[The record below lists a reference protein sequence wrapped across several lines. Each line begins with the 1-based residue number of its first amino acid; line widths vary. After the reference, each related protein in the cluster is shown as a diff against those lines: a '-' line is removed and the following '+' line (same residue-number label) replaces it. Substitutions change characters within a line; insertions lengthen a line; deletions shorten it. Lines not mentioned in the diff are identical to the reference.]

1 MKRSNLISKF
11 MLALFF
17 LVLAFISTYPAFIG
31 HFFKLTMDGQIHL
44 IRFESVAD
52 AIKNKELPPI
62 VNFMGYGNVGEV
74 FNGMY
79 PWLSGL
85 VFIIPRVLV
94 DSPMH
99 ALFIS
104 FYLLNIV
111 TILNTYLLVRKL
123 SKNYYI
129 RLIGIVLYQLNTY
142 HLTLMYSRNALGEAL
157 AYTFLPLVMLGCYLI
172 WNNEKLGILYLALG
186 MGMIINSHMISSILA
201 FLLIII
207 AEIYRIFTRK
217 LSLKEIGYFIS
228 AGILTITVMIF
239 TVANIANI
247 SLQNRIATTWR
258 GLNSI
263 DMWESLKAMLQ
274 NDIADKSVIF
284 NIGIIC
290 FTLLSILLGIA
301 IVSKV
306 DGSWKVY
313 ILGAGIVYILTL
325 NIVPLPTN
333 LAQTSIGMI
342 QFTGRL
348 LSIVMILLTMGCVL
362 LLETNSNGINMKSSL
377 IFLFMIMS
385 MLTVGSVRTYHNT
398 INDDP
403 IRYYINDN
411 NYIKEISEP
420 REGATDYALINR
432 NKQAIINGITPKYSV
447 SKVNYDSIILKM
459 EKETNKIPF
468 FLYKGVPYEVKVND
482 KNTKIK
488 VGSIL
493 KLKVKRGDII
503 IINSNATWW
512 NYITFGVSL
521 LTLLLIVLGITAT
534 EFLNSGKEYRNETIN
549 SNDNI

>member
-1 MKRSNLISKF
+1 MKRKNLIQKLILLIF
-11 MLALFF
+11 FLLLAL
-17 LVLAFISTYPAFIG
+17 ISTYPAFIG
-31 HFFKLTMDGQIHL
+31 HTFRLTWDGQIHL
-44 IRFESVAD
+44 IKFESVAD

-85 VFIIPRVLV
+85 VFIIPRVFV

-228 AGILTITVMIF
+228 AGILTIPIMIF

-258 GLNSI
+258 GINSI

-274 NDIADKSVIF
+274 NDITEKSTIF

-290 FTLLSILLGIA
+290 FILLSILFGIA
-301 IVSKV
+301 VVSKV
-306 DGSWKVY
+306 DGDWKMY
-313 ILGAGIVYILTL
+313 ILGAGVVYILTL
-325 NIVPLPTN
+325 NVIPLPTK
-333 LAQTSIGMI
+333 LSQSPVGVI

-348 LSIVMILLTMGCVL
+348 LSIVMLLLTIGCVL
-362 LLETNSNGINMKSSL
+362 FLKVNSDKINVKSSS

-385 MLTVGSVRTYHNT
+385 LLTVGSVRTYHNAMNNNMV
-398 INDDP
+398 NDS
-403 IRYYINDN
+403 
-411 NYIKEISEP
+411 NYIKKISSP
-420 REGATDYALINR
+420 NSGWGDYILINK
-432 NKQAIINGITPKYSV
+432 NKQPILSQGIPKSNIVKVSYDGITLRVDKKANQV
-447 SKVNYDSIILKM
+447 
-459 EKETNKIPF
+459 PF
-468 FLYKGVPYEVKVND
+468 LLYKGIPYEVKVNG

-493 KLKVKRGDII
+493 KLKVKREDMIQI
-503 IINSNATWW
+503 SSKATWW
-512 NYITFGVSL
+512 NYLTFGISI
-521 LTLLLIVLGITAT
+521 LTLLLIVLGIAAT
-534 EFLNSGKEYRNETIN
+534 EFVNSGKEYKNETIN
-549 SNDNI
+549 SNDDI

>member
-1 MKRSNLISKF
+1 MKRKNLIQKLILLIF
-11 MLALFF
+11 FLLLAL
-17 LVLAFISTYPAFIG
+17 ISTYPAFIG
-31 HFFKLTMDGQIHL
+31 HTFRLTWDGQIHL
-44 IRFESVAD
+44 IKFESVAD

-85 VFIIPRVLV
+85 VFIIPRALLS
-94 DSPMH
+94 SPMH

-274 NDIADKSVIF
+274 NDITEKGTIF

-290 FTLLSILLGIA
+290 FILLSILFGIA
-301 IVSKV
+301 VVSKV
-306 DGSWKVY
+306 DGGWKMY

-325 NIVPLPTN
+325 NVIPLPTKVS
-333 LAQTSIGMI
+333 QSPVGVI

-348 LSIVMILLTMGCVL
+348 LSIVMLLLTIGCVL
-362 LLETNSNGINMKSSL
+362 FLKVNSDKINVKSSS

-385 MLTVGSVRTYHNT
+385 LLTVGSVRTYHNA
-398 INDDP
+398 INNNMV
-403 IRYYINDN
+403 NDS
-411 NYIKEISEP
+411 NYIKKISSP
-420 REGATDYALINR
+420 DSGWGDYILINK
-432 NKQAIINGITPKYSV
+432 NKQPILSQGIPKSNIVKVSYNGITLRIDKKANQV
-447 SKVNYDSIILKM
+447 
-459 EKETNKIPF
+459 PF
-468 FLYKGVPYEVKVND
+468 LLYKGIPYEVKVNG
-482 KNTKIK
+482 KNIKIK

-493 KLKVKRGDII
+493 KLKVKREDMIQI
-503 IINSNATWW
+503 SSKATWW
-512 NYITFGVSL
+512 NYLTFGISV
-521 LTLLLIVLGITAT
+521 LTLLLIVLGIAAT
-534 EFLNSGKEYRNETIN
+534 EFVNSGKEYKNETIN
-549 SNDNI
+549 SNDDI

>member
-1 MKRSNLISKF
+1 MKRSNLISKI

-85 VFIIPRVLV
+85 IFIIPRVLV
-94 DSPMH
+94 GSPMH

-129 RLIGIVLYQLNTY
+129 RLIGVVLYQLNAY

-157 AYTFLPLVMLGCYLI
+157 AYAFLPLMMLGCYLI
-172 WNNEKLGILYLALG
+172 WSNKKLGILYLALG

-201 FLLIII
+201 FLLIIV

-217 LSLKEIGYFIS
+217 LSLKEMGYFTS
-228 AGILTITVMIF
+228 AGILTIPIIIF
-239 TVANIANI
+239 TVTNITNIA
-247 SLQNRIATTWR
+247 LKNRIATTWR

-274 NDIADKSVIF
+274 NNITDRGVIF

-290 FTLLSILLGIA
+290 FVLLCVLLVTS
-301 IVSKV
+301 IVSKS
-306 DGSWKVY
+306 DESWKKY
-313 ILGAGIVYILTL
+313 ILGAGIIYMLTL
-325 NIVPLPTN
+325 NIIPLPTS
-333 LAQTSIGMI
+333 LPQTAIGII

-348 LSIVMILLTMGCVL
+348 LSIVMVLLVMGCVL
-362 LLETNSNGINMKSSL
+362 FLKVNSNRVNVKSSL
-377 IFLFMIMS
+377 IFLFMMMS
-385 MLTVGSVRTYHNT
+385 LLAIGSVRTYHN
-398 INDDP
+398 IVNDDP
-403 IRYYINDN
+403 IRHYINND
-411 NYIKEISEP
+411 NYIEEISKP
-420 REGATDYALINR
+420 KDGAMDYALIR
-432 NKQAIINGITPKYSV
+432 KNKQAITNGITPKFSV
-447 SKVNYDSIILKM
+447 DKVSYDSITLRIV
-459 EKETNKIPF
+459 ERTNKIPF
-468 FLYKGVPYEVKVND
+468 FLYKGIPYEVKLNG
-482 KNTKIK
+482 KNVKID
-488 VGSIL
+488 VGGIL
-493 KLKVKRGDII
+493 NIKAKRGDTIQV
-503 IINSNATWW
+503 SSEATWW
-512 NYITFGVSL
+512 NYATFIMSTVTILVVGIGIVFFEVRKKNRVSYKK
-521 LTLLLIVLGITAT
+521 GI
-534 EFLNSGKEYRNETIN
+534 RNIE
-549 SNDNI
+549 D

>member
-1 MKRSNLISKF
+1 MKRKNLIQKLILLIF
-11 MLALFF
+11 FLLLAL
-17 LVLAFISTYPAFIG
+17 ISTYPAFIG
-31 HFFKLTMDGQIHL
+31 HTFRLTWDGQIHL

-274 NDIADKSVIF
+274 NDITEKGTIF

-290 FTLLSILLGIA
+290 FVLLSILFGIA
-301 IVSKV
+301 VVSKV
-306 DGSWKVY
+306 DGGWKMY
-313 ILGAGIVYILTL
+313 ILGAGVVYILTL
-325 NIVPLPTN
+325 NVIPLPTK
-333 LAQTSIGMI
+333 LSQSPVGVI

-348 LSIVMILLTMGCVL
+348 LSIVMLLLTIGCVL
-362 LLETNSNGINMKSSL
+362 FLKVNSDKINVKSSS

-385 MLTVGSVRTYHNT
+385 LLTVGSVRTYHNAMNNNMV
-398 INDDP
+398 NDS
-403 IRYYINDN
+403 
-411 NYIKEISEP
+411 NYIKKISSP
-420 REGATDYALINR
+420 NSGWGDYILINK
-432 NKQAIINGITPKYSV
+432 NKQPILSQGIPKSNIVKVSYNGITLRIDKKANQV
-447 SKVNYDSIILKM
+447 
-459 EKETNKIPF
+459 PF
-468 FLYKGVPYEVKVND
+468 LLYKGIPYEVKVNG

-493 KLKVKRGDII
+493 NLKFKREDMIQI
-503 IINSNATWW
+503 SSKATWW
-512 NYITFGVSL
+512 NYLTFGISV
-521 LTLLLIVLGITAT
+521 LTLLLIVLGIP
-534 EFLNSGKEYRNETIN
+534 
-549 SNDNI
+549 

>member
-1 MKRSNLISKF
+1 MKRSNLISKI

-85 VFIIPRVLV
+85 IFIIPRVLV
-94 DSPMH
+94 GSPMH

-129 RLIGIVLYQLNTY
+129 RLIGVVLYQLNAY

-157 AYTFLPLVMLGCYLI
+157 AYAFLPLMMLGCYLI
-172 WNNEKLGILYLALG
+172 WSNKKLGILYLALG

-201 FLLIII
+201 FLLIIV

-217 LSLKEIGYFIS
+217 LSLKEMGYFTS
-228 AGILTITVMIF
+228 AGILTIPIIIF

-247 SLQNRIATTWR
+247 SLQNRIATTWC

-274 NDIADKSVIF
+274 NNITDRGVIF

-290 FTLLSILLGIA
+290 FVLLCVLLVTS
-301 IVSKV
+301 IVSKS
-306 DGSWKVY
+306 DGSWKKY
-313 ILGAGIVYILTL
+313 ILGAGIIYILTL
-325 NIVPLPTN
+325 NIIPLPTS
-333 LAQTSIGMI
+333 LPQTAIGII

-348 LSIVMILLTMGCVL
+348 LSIVMILLTVGCVL
-362 LLETNSNGINMKSSL
+362 FLKENSNRVNTKSSF
-377 IFLFMIMS
+377 IFLFMMMS
-385 MLTVGSVRTYHNT
+385 LLAIGSVRTYHN
-398 INDDP
+398 IVNDDP
-403 IRYYINDN
+403 IRHYINND
-411 NYIKEISEP
+411 NYIEEISKP
-420 REGATDYALINR
+420 KDGAMDYALIR
-432 NKQAIINGITPKYSV
+432 KNKQAITNGITPKFSV
-447 SKVNYDSIILKM
+447 DKVSYNSVTLRIK
-459 EKETNKIPF
+459 EKTNQIPF
-468 FLYKGVPYEVKVND
+468 FLYKGIPYEVKLNGENV
-482 KNTKIK
+482 KIDT
-488 VGSIL
+488 GGIL
-493 KLKVKRGDII
+493 NIKTKRGDMIQI
-503 IINSNATWW
+503 SSEATWW
-512 NYITFGVSL
+512 NYITFGVSI
-521 LTLLLIVLGITAT
+521 LTLLLIIFWIIAIELKPK
-534 EFLNSGKEYRNETIN
+534 KET
-549 SNDNI
+549 